1 MAEGQ
6 PPEPNV
12 QLLVDPVEPVVNPP
26 VVNPLVVN
34 PPVVNP
40 PDGNQNV
47 NVAQP
52 QGTGGSSLLVV
63 MNFFVAYFS
72 CLSYLSGSSHSMVER
87 ITESFWPD
95 RGLLS
100 KSFRKIVGLFR
111 VAS

>member
-1 MAEGQ
+1 MLSFSAEPRRAGLFSFGRYDPRDFLDDFLMAEGQ

-52 QGTGGSSLLVV
+52 QELEVV
-63 MNFFVAYFS
+63 
-72 CLSYLSGSSHSMVER
+72 
-87 ITESFWPD
+87 
-95 RGLLS
+95 
-100 KSFRKIVGLFR
+100 LF
-111 VAS
+111 

>member
-1 MAEGQ
+1 MLSFSAEPRRAGLFSFGRYDPRDFLMAEGQ
-6 PPEPNV
+6 PLEPNV

-52 QGTGGSSLLVV
+52 QELEVV
-63 MNFFVAYFS
+63 
-72 CLSYLSGSSHSMVER
+72 
-87 ITESFWPD
+87 
-95 RGLLS
+95 
-100 KSFRKIVGLFR
+100 LF
-111 VAS
+111 

>member
-1 MAEGQ
+1 MDSFLLEDTTHAIFLDVFLIAEGQ

-47 NVAQP
+47 DVAQP
-52 QGTGGSSLLVV
+52 QELEVV
-63 MNFFVAYFS
+63 
-72 CLSYLSGSSHSMVER
+72 
-87 ITESFWPD
+87 
-95 RGLLS
+95 
-100 KSFRKIVGLFR
+100 LF
-111 VAS
+111 